1 MSQSTQRMRDF
12 LLHAIRETLEAIGPA
27 ETLQVLDSGID
38 FIGRTPR
45 ESLSEDELPPTLKS
59 IPCAA
64 PVGDVELCG

>member
-1 MSQSTQRMRDF
+1 MSPMERIVRDM
-12 LLHAIRETLEAIGPA
+12 LLDSIYSALKSIGPKA
-27 ETLQVLDSGID
+27 TLQVLDSGID

-45 ESLSEDELPPTLKS
+45 ESLAEDELPPTLKS